1 MELNFTHGVQEYTVH
16 GVASGLLDLALTRVS
31 DNTDEDE

>member
-1 MELNFTHGVQEYTVH
+1 MSGMQILMDRIQE
-16 GVASGLLDLALTRVS
+16 VASGHLDLALTRVS

>member
-1 MELNFTHGVQEYTVH
+1 MSGMQILMDRLQE
-16 GVASGLLDLALTRVS
+16 VASGLLDLVLTRVS

>member
-1 MELNFTHGVQEYTVH
+1 MSGMQILMDRIQE
-16 GVASGLLDLALTRVS
+16 VASGLLDLALPRVA

>member
-1 MELNFTHGVQEYTVH
+1 MSGMQILMDRLQE
-16 GVASGLLDLALTRVS
+16 VANGFLDLALTRVS